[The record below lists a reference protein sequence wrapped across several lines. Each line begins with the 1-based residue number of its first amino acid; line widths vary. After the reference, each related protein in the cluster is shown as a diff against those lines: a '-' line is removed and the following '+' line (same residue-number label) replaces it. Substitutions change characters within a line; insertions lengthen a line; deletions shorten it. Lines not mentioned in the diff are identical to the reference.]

1 MCVVLLL
8 LLFAAVFFSYSQSCI
23 SFQVRVVCMCVCIEW
38 LSKKYSEHSFV
49 RLFGWSN
56 WIGWCVLAHLQA
68 CVNECAINTICCW
81 IHSTFFSTSFLFI
94 CSFFFSSLL
103 VFFRSI
109 FERVVQ
115 CTFGGR
121 STRCSIRCFV
131 CACMRTHATIRL
143 NAIFY

>member
-94 CSFFFSSLL
+94 CSFSSLHCW
-103 VFFRSI
+103 FSFARSSNVSYNVHS
-109 FERVVQ
+109 VVVRLDVALDVL
-115 CTFGGR
+115 CVH
-121 STRCSIRCFV
+121 V
-131 CACMRTHATIRL
+131 CGHTLPFA
-143 NAIFY
+143 